1 MPSGHYLHRELP
13 VPQHTDQWSIKS
25 WRDCGSV
32 LSPLAAPSS
41 FPWPHVILTCC
52 ALLCREAWILSI
64 PILHMILTLWPV
76 PQFGLMGSYM
86 EEWQTATQKWNNRR
100 LLRREQHLHW
110 VGWSDAGAD
119 GIFCAAPQINRS
131 WHMEDRRQGVMGDNI
146 PWCAL
151 KRSANGETK
160 TRMCEKWTLHFFKVP
175 PLTASYSFYICGRM
189 PRGSLSM
196 ILQDSLGMMCDVV
209 AFQCFF
215 TLRSWRGTILFWAEN

>member
-1 MPSGHYLHRELP
+1 
-13 VPQHTDQWSIKS
+13 
-25 WRDCGSV
+25 
-32 LSPLAAPSS
+32 
-41 FPWPHVILTCC
+41 
-52 ALLCREAWILSI
+52 
-64 PILHMILTLWPV
+64 
-76 PQFGLMGSYM
+76 MGSYM

-131 WHMEDRRQGVMGDNI
+131 WHMEDRRQGVLEDNI

-151 KRSANGETK
+151 KRSADGETK

-196 ILQDSLGMMCDVV
+196 ILQDSLGMMCMLWRFSVSLRWGV
-209 AFQCFF
+209 GGGQFF
-215 TLRSWRGTILFWAEN
+215 FGRKTKAMIKSPLSPKLSEFSQPVR